1 MKQLFLFE
9 AEITHNVI
17 QKKAHWKIFIDGA
30 SRGNPGPS
38 GTGVYVLK
46 DSEPYASYAFYLG
59 KKTNNQAEYY
69 ALLVALYF
77 VLPETKQNKDRHDKI
92 EIISDSQL
100 LVRQIQ
106 ALYKVHDAHLKKLHA
121 KAIQLLDG
129 YTYSIKH
136 VLREENKDADALA
149 NKGVDNH
156 IPLPEKFT
164 SWIASHDHKN

>member
-9 AEITHNVI
+9 EEKTKTVVS
-17 QKKAHWKIFIDGA
+17 KKAHWKIFIDGA

-46 DSEPYASYAFYLG
+46 DGEHHASYAFYLG

-69 ALLVALYF
+69 ALLVALFF
-77 VLPETKQNKDRHDKI
+77 VLPEIVQDKNRHDQI

-106 ALYKVHDAHLKKLHA
+106 GLYKVHDIHLKKLHA
-121 KAIQLLDG
+121 KALKLLSG
-129 YTYSIKH
+129 SIYSIKH
-136 VLREENKDADALA
+136 VLREENKNADALA
-149 NKGVDNH
+149 NKGVDCH

-164 SWIASHDHKN
+164 SWMASHDSKN

>member
-9 AEITHNVI
+9 EEKTKTVVS
-17 QKKAHWKIFIDGA
+17 KKAHWKIFIDGA

-46 DSEPYASYAFYLG
+46 DGEHHASYAFYLG

-92 EIISDSQL
+92 EIIYSQFKNAAT
-100 LVRQIQ
+100 QIFHAEQ
-106 ALYKVHDAHLKKLHA
+106 YLPVAKSTPVKGSNDNGKKSEFLW
-121 KAIQLLDG
+121 KIWF
-129 YTYSIKH
+129 I
-136 VLREENKDADALA
+136 V
-149 NKGVDNH
+149 
-156 IPLPEKFT
+156 
-164 SWIASHDHKN
+164 W